1 MTSLTDLEISQN
13 FPVSKEEVADYI
25 KRRKL
30 KIPPRGGGARK
41 AFRAKIRQ
49 RIFATKIRNAPG
61 TEVSYTYSAESWQ
74 IVYGKMRI
82 GGLISFINTVDNNN
96 NLDLVYTLAGHKIT
110 SIDKVWIDE
119 EQVIFG
125 ASPDPRWSTQF
136 YNPDTNTYRSADHK
150 VFMHLNDGDPG
161 NGAISELSAR
171 TSLWTGEHRQSNR
184 AHAFIILV
192 SNAILFPDGIPD
204 ISFEVSGIQCHDPR
218 TSTTGFTQNAALI
231 ILDYLT
237 NTTYGLGYPL
247 SECETASGEVGSFY
261 DAANI
266 CDEDITLSDG
276 STEKRYTIN
285 AVFSSE
291 ETRQNILEKMMTA
304 IGGTISNI
312 NGKWKCFPGKW
323 VAPTITLDENDLLED
338 IEVQTKISRRDSFNG
353 IKGTF
358 TSAEKKFQEDDFP
371 PYKNDFYKAQD
382 NNERV
387 WEDVQFPCT
396 TSGKTCQRLAKLL
409 LEKAR
414 QQIQVRGTFKLS
426 GYQVEV
432 GENVSFTY
440 SRLGWYS
447 KAFEVQESE
456 LLVGVA
462 EGGGI
467 KFAVRLLLRET
478 ASGVF
483 DWNNGDETQYD
494 LAPNTGLPDPFSVV
508 ALAGLTLES
517 GTDHLYITSDGTV
530 VSRIFASW
538 TAATDGFVSNGGAIE
553 LEFKLSSA
561 GAWNAA
567 ISLPANSSNYYILD
581 VQDGAEY
588 DVRIRAKNGLGI
600 YSDYTTVSNHLVIG
614 KTEPPSDVS
623 SIGSSLLPYGIVLGW
638 SAITDLDV
646 SHYELREGAK
656 DESWDSMG
664 ILAEVTGTTFEVNL
678 RPAGLYKYAIKA
690 VDTSGNYSVNEALTL
705 ISVAGPSAP
714 SVSAQ
719 IVGPDL
725 KLSWT
730 ESAGQFQIQDYI
742 IRYGSS
748 FDLGTDVGAA
758 LGLTHTEK
766 IEWGGAR
773 TYWVAAR
780 DVAGNIS
787 TAGSV
792 SLNIQPPSVVQNLT
806 ATPIDN
812 NVLIKFEAP
821 ASSAL
826 PIEYY
831 KILKGATLGTAEL
844 IGQSS
849 ATFSVL
855 FETIGGT
862 FTYWVVPVNTAGTDG
877 AELSITTIVL
887 QPPDY
892 VLIDDQT
899 IGSADW
905 DSLSQCYTEG
915 ERLIGVIEPAHTWE
929 DHFAFPNTSMQ
940 DLIDLGWNYYIEPIY
955 ESTGEAQKTID
966 YGTIL
971 GTVICGFSGQDV
983 TIDDAFSLDITFRIT
998 VEKSTDGST
1007 WSTVVSNVPFL
1018 PEKQLLIS
1026 NFRYLRVTV
1035 LLNAYSTRH
1044 IVVLENFRVKLDV
1057 KQRDD
1062 SGGPVTASATDTS
1075 YTGTIT
1081 IANPAVITAT
1091 AHGWVEGTQVQFS
1104 TTGSLPTGI
1113 TSGVTYIV
1121 RNPAT
1126 NTFNIS
1132 AEAEGDLITTTGSQS
1147 GTHTVKSLGT
1157 PVFFN
1162 EDYIDVSNVGVTL
1175 CPTAAQLAGA
1185 TMPLSEIVNLL
1196 DAPNPKSFNVL
1207 VFDGNG
1213 ARIACDFRWS
1223 ARGV

>member
-1 MTSLTDLEISQN
+1 M
-13 FPVSKEEVADYI
+13 PA
-25 KRRKL
+25 
-30 KIPPRGGGARK
+30 RGGGARK
-41 AFRAKIRQ
+41 AFRARIRQ
-49 RIFATKIRNAPG
+49 RILASKIRNSPG
-61 TEVSYTYSAESWQ
+61 TEVSFTYSAESWQ

-82 GGLISFINTVDNNN
+82 GALISFINTVDNNN
-96 NLDLVYTLAGHKIT
+96 NLDIVYTLAAHKIT

-119 EQVIFG
+119 EQVIFD
-125 ASPDPRWSTQF
+125 ASPDPRWSTKF

-161 NGAISELSAR
+161 NGAISELTAR
-171 TSLWTGEHRQSNR
+171 TALWSGEHRQSNR

-192 SNAILFPDGIPD
+192 SNAILFPDGLPD
-204 ISFEVSGIQCHDPR
+204 ISFEISGKQCHDPR
-218 TSTTGFTQNAALI
+218 TSTTGFTQNAALV

-237 NTTYGLGYPL
+237 DSIYGLGYSL
-247 SECETASGEVGSFY
+247 SDCETTSGEVGSFY
-261 DAANI
+261 DAAEI
-266 CDEDITLSDG
+266 CGQTITLADG
-276 STEKRYTIN
+276 STEPRYTIN
-285 AVFSSE
+285 AAFSSE
-291 ETRQNILEKMMTA
+291 ESPQNILEKMATA
-304 IGGTISNI
+304 IGGTITFV
-312 NGKWKCFPGKW
+312 NGKWKCFPAKW
-323 VAPTITLDENDLLED
+323 TTPVITLDENDLLED
-338 IEVQTKISRRDSFNG
+338 IEIQTKISRRDNFNG

-358 TSAEKKFQEDDFP
+358 TNKDKKFQEDDFP
-371 PYKNDFYKAQD
+371 PYKNDFYMAQD

-387 WEDVQFPCT
+387 WEDIQFPCT

-426 GYQVEV
+426 AYQAEV
-432 GENVSFTY
+432 GENIYLTY
-440 SRLGWYS
+440 ARLGWYS
-447 KAFEVQESE
+447 KPFEIQESE
-456 LLVGVA
+456 LQIGTA

-467 KFAVRLLLRET
+467 RFAVRLLLRET
-478 ASGVF
+478 ASGIF
-483 DWNNGDETQYD
+483 DWNNGDETQFD

-530 VSRIFASW
+530 VSRIYASW

-553 LEFKLSSA
+553 LEFKLSAASA
-561 GAWNAA
+561 WSTA
-567 ISLPANSSNYYILD
+567 ITLPPNSSNYYILD

-623 SIGSSLLPYGIVLGW
+623 SIGSNLLPYGIVLGW

-656 DESWDSMG
+656 DETWEGMN
-664 ILAEVTGTTFEVNL
+664 ILAEVTGTTYEVNL

-690 VDTSGNYSVNEALTL
+690 VDTSGNYSLNEALTL
-705 ISVAGPSAP
+705 VPVAGPSAP
-714 SVSAQ
+714 TVSAQ

-730 ESAGQFQIQDYI
+730 ESSGQFQIQDYI
-742 IRYGSS
+742 IRYGAS

-758 LGLTHTEK
+758 LGLTHVEK
-766 IEWGGAR
+766 IQWSGAR
-773 TYWVAAR
+773 TFWVVAR
-780 DVAGNIS
+780 DVAGNLS

-792 SLNIQPPSVVQNLT
+792 SLDIQPPSAVQNLT

-821 ASSAL
+821 ETSVL

-831 KILKGATLGTAEL
+831 KILKGATFDAAEL

-855 FETIGGT
+855 FETVGGT
-862 FTYWVVPVNTAGTDG
+862 FTYWAAPVNTAGTDG
-877 AELSITTIVL
+877 VEASVTTIVL

-892 VLIDDQT
+892 VLIDDQV
-899 IGSADW
+899 IAPDSW
-905 DSLSQCYTEG
+905 DSLSQMYAEG
-915 ERLIGVIEPAHTWE
+915 NRLIGVIEPAHTWE
-929 DHFAFPNTSMQ
+929 DHFPFPNTSFQ
-940 DLIDLGWNYYIEPIY
+940 ALIDLGWDYYIEPIF
-955 ESTGEAQKTID
+955 ESSGYAEKIID
-966 YGTIL
+966 YGTTL
-971 GTVICGFSGQDV
+971 GTVICGISGQNVD
-983 TIDDAFSLDITFRIT
+983 IDDTFGLDTTFQVT
-998 VEKSTDGST
+998 VESSPDSST
-1007 WSTVVSNVPFL
+1007 WTTIVDYAPFL
-1018 PEKQLLIS
+1018 PELKFLIS
-1026 NFRYLRVTV
+1026 NFRYLRIG
-1035 LLNAYSTRH
+1035 LSLNAYSTRH
-1044 IVVLENFRVKLDV
+1044 IVVLENFRIKLDV

-1062 SGGPVTASATDTS
+1062 SGGPITAAATDTS

-1081 IANPAVITAT
+1081 IAAPAVITAT
-1091 AHGWVEGTQVQFS
+1091 AHGWAEGTQVQFS
-1104 TTGSLPTGI
+1104 TTGALPTGI

-1132 AEAEGDLITTTGSQS
+1132 AESEGALITTTGSQS
-1147 GTHTVKSLGT
+1147 GTHTVKSFGT

-1162 EDYIDVSNVGVTL
+1162 EDYIDVSNVSVTL

-1185 TMPLSEIVNLL
+1185 TLPLSAIVNLL

-1213 ARIACDFRWS
+1213 ARFACDFRWS